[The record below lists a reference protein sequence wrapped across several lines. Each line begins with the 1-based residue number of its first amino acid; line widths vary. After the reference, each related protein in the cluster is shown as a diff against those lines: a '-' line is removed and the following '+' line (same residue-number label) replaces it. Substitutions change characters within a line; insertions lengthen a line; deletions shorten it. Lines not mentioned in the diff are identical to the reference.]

1 VSARSYVG
9 ENGQRGNVVLVK
21 YGRDA
26 KELARLYVDERLTV
40 EEVARRMGCSETTVR
55 RRLRSHALD
64 VRSRGPRRREPGID
78 GWTRERAYAIGL
90 LATDGNL
97 SRDGRHLTVTSADPD
112 LLGVLRTCLA
122 LQANVRQVGSRG
134 RCYRVQWSDRRFYEW
149 VESIGL
155 SPAKSRTLGTLTI
168 PDEYF
173 ADFARGCIDG
183 DGSIVVYVDRYHSA
197 KDARYVYERLYVTL
211 VSASRPFVDWFRAR
225 LLRFVAIR
233 GSISERTSRSGRP
246 YWVLRYARR
255 ESSRLLPWIYYAP
268 SVLCLA
274 RKRARSEPFLRLT
287 GTS

>member
-1 VSARSYVG
+1 MSARSHVD
-9 ENGQRGNVVLVK
+9 EDGQEGDVVLVEHTV
-21 YGRDA
+21 DA
-26 KELARLYVDERLTV
+26 KELARLYVGERLTA
-40 EEVARRMGCSETTVR
+40 EEVAKRIGCSETTVR
-55 RRLRSHALD
+55 RRLRSQALN
-64 VRSRGPRRREPGID
+64 VRSRGPRRREPATV

-112 LLGVLRTCLA
+112 LLDVLRACLA
-122 LQANVRQVGSRG
+122 LQANVRQVGPQG
-134 RCYRVQWSDRRFYEW
+134 RCYRVQWSDRCLYEW

-155 SPAKSRTLGTLTI
+155 SPAKSRTLGALTI

-211 VSASRPFVDWFRAR
+211 VSASRTFVDWFRAS
-225 LLRFVAIR
+225 LLRFVGIR
-233 GSISERTSRSGRP
+233 GSISERMSRAGRP
-246 YWVLRYARR
+246 YWVLCHSRR
-255 ESSRLLPWIYYAP
+255 ESSRLSPWIYYAP
-268 SVLCLA
+268 SIPCLA

-287 GTS
+287 RTS

>member
-1 VSARSYVG
+1 VSARSHID
-9 ENGQRGNVVLVK
+9 EDGQEGDLVLVEHTV
-21 YGRDA
+21 DA
-26 KELARLYVDERLTV
+26 KELARLYVGERLTA
-40 EEVARRMGCSETTVR
+40 EEVAKRIGCSETTVR
-55 RRLRSHALD
+55 RRLRSQALN
-64 VRSRGPRRREPGID
+64 VRSRGPRRREPATV

-112 LLGVLRTCLA
+112 LLGVLRACLA
-122 LQANVRQVGSRG
+122 LQANVRQVGPQG
-134 RCYRVQWSDRRFYEW
+134 RCYRVQWSDRRLYAW

-155 SPAKSRTLGTLTI
+155 SPAKSRTLGALTI

-211 VSASRPFVDWFRAR
+211 VSASRTFVDWFRAS
-225 LLRFVAIR
+225 LLRFLGIR
-233 GSISERTSRSGRP
+233 GSISERMSRAGRP

-268 SVLCLA
+268 SIPCLA

-287 GTS
+287 RTS